1 LQVLMQTK
9 QFSDFKMNTSI
20 ISTNENANFLL
31 SLTTSHDNVDISQ
44 LVKITG
50 TSSEIMTIANS
61 TSFVGFGCQHFSVT
75 DQIDNNT
82 LLILEERTTGRII
95 QLSE

>member
-1 LQVLMQTK
+1 
-9 QFSDFKMNTSI
+9 MNTSI

-61 TSFVGFGCQHFSVT
+61 TSFVGFGCQHFSKT
-75 DQIDNNT
+75 NAFLQDNNQ
-82 LLILEERTTGRII
+82 EII
-95 QLSE
+95 NWIPKS

>member
-1 LQVLMQTK
+1 
-9 QFSDFKMNTSI
+9 MNTSI
-20 ISTNENANFLL
+20 ISTNEKASFLL
-31 SLTTSHDNVDISQ
+31 SLTTFHDNIDISQ

-61 TSFVGFGCQHFSVT
+61 TSFVGFGCQHFSVI

-82 LLILEERTTGRII
+82 FLNLEQRTTGRII
-95 QLSE
+95 ELS